1 MKISAVI
8 EHLEHTASPSLQES
22 YDNAGLITGNI
33 NWECSGILVCLDATV
48 EVLEEAKILSKQ
60 KCHHKMQV
68 NKRNNLC
75 L

>member
-1 MKISAVI
+1 
-8 EHLEHTASPSLQES
+8 LSPSR
-22 YDNAGLITGNI
+22 Y
-33 NWECSGILVCLDATV
+33 